1 MCLLKSKEATRESQN
16 RRIADEKKATK
27 WIKLIKKY
35 MDLLRL
41 NIDMIESFNINKL
54 KGIFKQY
61 DDTLWKA
68 DLENKSTFKLYR
80 EHKRKIKE
88 EQHLYDNTAATTTLF
103 EARTGTLKLN
113 TIKRHNDEDTNCN
126 LCDHTNED
134 LEHFLLDCEALT
146 STRNNIPELQ
156 RPYNENRNQIMA
168 NFLLFNEESD
178 DIIDRNKNDLQKL
191 WQQRFTLMQQL

>member
-1 MCLLKSKEATRESQN
+1 MKQLH
-16 RRIADEKKATK
+16 EKKATK
-27 WIKLIKKY
+27 LIKLIKKY
-35 MDLLRL
+35 MDSLRL

-68 DLENKSTFKLYR
+68 DLENKSTLKLYR

-113 TIKRHNDEDTNCN
+113 TIKRHNDEDTKCN

-146 STRNNIPELQ
+146 STRNNTPALQ